1 MLKQVF
7 FDNISLILSRNMGFN
22 VYNKQTS
29 NFKLLADIE
38 PELAEFGKGAEYYI
52 YSDIQSSLVKLRC
65 FSEKFVAILYRQ
77 LHLKNDAN
85 ISLIDRMNNAHFK
98 ESLPIEIHQKLH
110 LLRMKG
116 NHAAHGSIPDN
127 VNEFELIGWVR
138 EAYLLG
144 KWLYISRFPEA
155 DYPHFEKPIKHR
167 KVLDELEQANLNLQ
181 AEIEKLKQTEQKL
194 ALKAEKLQSE
204 LEESQLE
211 LVRQSQIEKYQQAT
225 AKTDL
230 EPTVTLSQ
238 FKLIDA
244 YNEYQLTDGQ
254 KTLVA
259 YLEAFL
265 QDKQKDAFLLK
276 GYAGTGKTFIIKG
289 FTDYLDIIGRNY
301 MLAAPTGKAAK
312 VLGTKTGKESST
324 IHKAIY
330 SVDKLVEYRDESQP
344 DTYKF
349 YTDFKVNDKSADCI
363 FIVDESSMISDS
375 YMDGEFIRFGSGY
388 LLKDL
393 LKFINIDQNNHNK
406 KIIFIGDDAQ
416 LPPVQMS
423 YSPALNQEYLNNHFN
438 LNISEYELTDIV
450 RQKAD
455 SGILKNTLP
464 LRKSLQKKVFNKI
477 QFDINNKDIFE
488 IKSDQVLP
496 AYLQACNNQINN
508 EAIVIAYSNRVVNE
522 YNLAIRQH
530 FFPNQKKIT
539 AGDKVMACRNKDHIS
554 NGDFGLVKWVSSE
567 SEIHPIKLKRKNKK
581 GAIEETIVELV
592 FRDVSVGFRNETGKT
607 LWEQRKII
615 ENLLYSS
622 QPTLSSD
629 ENKALYIDFCIRHP
643 ELSMKKNPKEFKSA
657 LMGDPYFNALQ
668 LKFGYAITCHKAQGS
683 EWNKVFVN
691 CKAHKNECTQDYFR
705 WIYTAITRTAKNLY
719 LIEPPNIGI
728 TSKLKIIGMPDML
741 EPPITEITNQKS
753 EMENEEILDLN
764 PLETII
770 FKDLDENLACSDVG
784 ANLSG
789 ISKQIFKKITALLP
803 DLTITQVEPNYYH
816 DIYQVKFNNE
826 MARFKVHYNGKQ
838 RISKVIAIKVPESLQ
853 WIMEQLS
860 ALENQ
865 LITNHIPNKEA
876 VKEIHFM
883 EDFLNEF
890 HQLIAS
896 CAEKYQ
902 FNILDCKQQS
912 YNQRYSFEQ
921 QGKVAVIDFW
931 YNGKQQMTTVQPQ
944 PNLSDKTF
952 LSQVIQWISEVK

>member
-1 MLKQVF
+1 M
-7 FDNISLILSRNMGFN
+7 
-22 VYNKQTS
+22 YNEQTSNFKLQTS
-29 NFKLLADIE
+29 NFKLLAEIE

-65 FSEKFVAILYRQ
+65 FVEKFVAILYRQ
-77 LHLKNDAN
+77 LHLEKDSKA
-85 ISLIDRMNNAHFK
+85 SLIEQMKNENFK
-98 ESLPIEIHQKLH
+98 HSLPIEIYQKLH

-116 NHAAHGSIPDN
+116 NRAAHGDTLDD
-127 VNEFELIGWVR
+127 VNEFELISWVR

-144 KWLYISRFPEA
+144 KWLYVSRFPEA
-155 DYPHFEKPIKHR
+155 DYPYFEKPMTHR
-167 KVLDELEQANLNLQ
+167 NVIDGLEQANLNLQ
-181 AEIEKLKQTEQKL
+181 AEIEKLKQTEQEL
-194 ALKAEKLQSE
+194 ALKNQKLESK

-211 LVRQSQIEKYQQAT
+211 LARQSQIEKYQQAT

-230 EPTVTLSQ
+230 EPIVTLSQ

-254 KTLVA
+254 KKLVA
-259 YLEAFL
+259 HLEAFL
-265 QDKQKDAFLLK
+265 RDKQKNVFLLK

-289 FTDYLDIIGRNY
+289 FTDYLDIVGRNY

-312 VLGTKTGKESST
+312 VLGAKTGKMSST

-330 SVDKLVEYRDESQP
+330 SVDKLIEYKDEKQP

-363 FIVDESSMISDS
+363 FIFDESSMISDS
-375 YMDGEFIRFGSGY
+375 YMDGEFVRFGSGY

-393 LKFINIDQNNHNK
+393 LKFINIDQNDHSK

-416 LPPVQMS
+416 LPPVGMK
-423 YSPALNQEYLNNHFN
+423 YSPALSKDYLNNYFN

-455 SGILKNTLP
+455 SSILKNTFP
-464 LRKSLQKKVFNKI
+464 LRDSLRKKSFNKI
-477 QFDINNKDIFE
+477 QFNINNKDIFE
-488 IKSDQVLP
+488 VNSDQVLP
-496 AYLQACNNQINN
+496 AYLQACDNKING

-530 FFPNQKKIT
+530 FFPNQKEIT
-539 AGDKVMACRNKDHIS
+539 AGDKVMACRNKDYIS
-554 NGDFGLVKWVSSE
+554 NGDFGLVKWVSPE
-567 SEIHPIKLKRKNKK
+567 FEVFHVKLKWKNKK
-581 GAIEETIVELV
+581 GYIEEKVVELV
-592 FRDVSVGFRNETGKT
+592 FRDVVVGFRNETGNV
-607 LWEQRKII
+607 LWGQHKII

-622 QPTLSSD
+622 QTTLSSD
-629 ENKALYIDFCIRHP
+629 ENKALYINFCIRHK

-691 CKAHKNECTQDYFR
+691 CKAHQNELTQDYFR
-705 WIYTAITRTAKNLY
+705 WIYTAVTRTAQNLY
-719 LIEPPNIGI
+719 LIDPPNIGI
-728 TSKLKIIGMPDML
+728 TSKIKMVGMPDVI
-741 EPPITEITNQKS
+741 ENNKTITNYYKS
-753 EMENEEILDLN
+753 EVENKEILDIK
-764 PLETII
+764 PLEKITPAS
-770 FKDLDENLACSDVG
+770 LDKKLDCSNI
-784 ANLSG
+784 ATNLSG
-789 ISKQIFKKITALLP
+789 ISKQIFQKITALIP
-803 DLTITQVEPNYYH
+803 DLIIVQVEPNYYH
-816 DIYQVKFNNE
+816 DIYQVKLSNE
-826 MARFKVHYNGKQ
+826 TARFKVHYNGKQ
-838 RISKVIAIKVPESLQ
+838 KISKVIAIQVPESLQ
-853 WIMEQLS
+853 WIMELLS
-860 ALENQ
+860 VLEGQ
-865 LITNHIPNKEA
+865 IVTSHIPNKE
-876 VKEIHFM
+876 VIKGIYFV

-890 HQLIAS
+890 HQLMVS

-902 FNILDCKQQS
+902 FNIIDCKQQS

-931 YNGKQQMTTVQPQ
+931 YNGKQQMTTMQPQ
-944 PNLSDKTF
+944 PNLSDKAF
-952 LSQVIQWISEVK
+952 LLKVSQWIQEVL